1 MAIAYEQLAR
11 AGGLAGLDIAG
22 DFFMDHGA
30 VKRTMRK
37 IAGRLGELN
46 IPYAVVGGMAL
57 VMHGQERTT
66 VDVDILVTPDGL
78 RAAHESLEGLGY
90 VAPFAGSKNLRD
102 TETGVR
108 IEFLVSGNFPG
119 DGKPKPVAFP
129 DPAQV
134 VTVIDGINV
143 VQLSRFVEL
152 KLASGLTGGAARLK
166 DFADVVALIDV
177 LKLPEAFADSL
188 NEYVRPKFIEL
199 WKDLATNSASDEH

>member
-1 MAIAYEQLAR
+1 MVVAYEQRAR
-11 AGGLAGLDIAG
+11 AGGLAGLDVAG
-22 DFFMDHGA
+22 DFFMDGGA

-37 IAGRLGELN
+37 IAAKLEELK

-66 VDVDILVTPDGL
+66 VDVDILVSPEGL
-78 RAAHESLEGLGY
+78 KSAHEALEGLGY

-108 IEFLVSGNFPG
+108 IEFLVSGNYPG

-129 DPAQV
+129 DPSQV
-134 VTVIDGINV
+134 ASVIDGIRVIN
-143 VQLSRFVEL
+143 LPKFIEL

-166 DFADVVALIDV
+166 DFADVVALIEV
-177 LKLPEAFADSL
+177 LKISEAIAESL
-188 NEYVRPKFIEL
+188 DDYVRPKFLEL
-199 WKDLATNSASDEH
+199 WRDLASRQAQEDT